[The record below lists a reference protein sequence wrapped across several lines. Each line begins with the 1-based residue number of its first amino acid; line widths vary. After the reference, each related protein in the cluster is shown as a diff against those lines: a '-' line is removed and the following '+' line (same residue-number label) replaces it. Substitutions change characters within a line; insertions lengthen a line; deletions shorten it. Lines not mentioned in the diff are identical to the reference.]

1 MGKFIVKMDSIAIL
15 VLAAGKSS
23 RMKSVKQLL
32 KINNKTL
39 LENTLENAKKI
50 NEKSV
55 FCVLGANAEK
65 IKKETSTKNINYI
78 FNENY
83 ESGLSS
89 SIVSGIIHLKKENKN
104 FDGVLILLADQ
115 PEVDVKYL
123 NHLAT
128 IFQEN
133 KNYIIASN
141 YNSSTGVP
149 AIFAKKHFNKL
160 LLLKGDKGAKKFIQ
174 NNISEVIKVLR
185 KSPFIDIDTQEDY
198 LAYKKLI

>member
-1 MGKFIVKMDSIAIL
+1 MNTLAIL

-23 RMKSVKQLL
+23 RMKSIKQLL

-104 FDGVLILLADQ
+104 FDGILILLADQ

-123 NHLAT
+123 NHLVT
-128 IFQEN
+128 TFQEN
-133 KNYIIASN
+133 KNHIIASN

-149 AIFAKKHFNKL
+149 AIFAKKHFNQL
-160 LLLKGDKGAKKFIQ
+160 LLLEGDKGAKKFIQ